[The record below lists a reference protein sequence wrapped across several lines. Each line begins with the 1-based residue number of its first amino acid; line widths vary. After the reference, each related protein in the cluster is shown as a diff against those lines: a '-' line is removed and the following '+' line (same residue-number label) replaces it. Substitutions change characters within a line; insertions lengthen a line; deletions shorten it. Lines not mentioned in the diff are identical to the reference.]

1 MPLAQT
7 CVMTPDFDTD
17 PMTLARQLIG
27 WTLLVDG
34 VGGVIVETEAY
45 DVDDPASHGF
55 RGPTARNR
63 SMFGPAGHAYVYLS
77 YGLHWC
83 LNAVCRGTGQ
93 GAAVL
98 IRALQPTHGVA
109 QMQERRHTARLRLL
123 ASGPGRVSAALGI
136 DGSHDGKRLDSPP
149 FEWLAPAAPAEVA
162 CGVRIGITRAADRP
176 WRFALANSPFLSRP
190 LNALSADEE
199 TPQRRSSVSK

>member
-1 MPLAQT
+1 
-7 CVMTPDFDTD
+7 MTPDFDTD
-17 PMTLARQLIG
+17 PVTVARRLIG

-45 DVDDPASHGF
+45 DVNDPASHGF

-63 SMFGPAGHAYVYLS
+63 SMFGPAAHAYVYLS

-83 LNAVCRGTGQ
+83 LNVVCRGTGQ

-98 IRALQPTHGVA
+98 IRALQPTHGIER
-109 QMQERRHTARLRLL
+109 MQERRHTTRLRLL

-136 DGSHDGKRLDSPP
+136 DRSHDGKPLGASP
-149 FEWLAPAAPAEVA
+149 FEWLPPAGPVDVS
-162 CGVRIGITRAADRP
+162 CGVRVGITKAAELP

-190 LNALSADEE
+190 LIAADR
-199 TPQRRSSVSK
+199 P